1 MHSIPIIPLP
11 TMSTTPIKPNK
22 PEFAQPGPAP
32 EGVNAPTLFDV
43 ARLANVSPS
52 TVSRIINGSA
62 KVSSERKRAVEEAIR
77 LLKFRP
83 NFSAKSLRS
92 GSTMT
97 IGVLTQDF
105 DSLYFARALKGI
117 EKGLEGS
124 GYAPLVIPG
133 HWNPAEEA
141 ERMRLLMARK
151 VDAIAVLGGSLRDS
165 ELVEFARM
173 QPIVVTGRKIE
184 GHQLRGFHF
193 DHVRGALM
201 ATQHLIE
208 RGHTRIA
215 YIAGPRAHPDALD
228 RTEGFFQAHRQAQ
241 LPFNPALM
249 VEGDYQE
256 AGGDAAMV
264 SLLDSGIPFTAVFCA
279 NDQTLWGARMALYRL
294 GRAVPG
300 EFSLVGFD
308 DLPQS
313 QYMTPPVTTVHQP
326 IFELGL
332 AAAQS
337 LLQALGAELEAEPA
351 LVEPYLVLRET
362 TRAL

>member
-1 MHSIPIIPLP
+1 
-11 TMSTTPIKPNK
+11 MSTTPAK
-22 PEFAQPGPAP
+22 PEFASPSVALDGTNP
-32 EGVNAPTLFDV
+32 PTLFDV

-62 KVSSERKRAVEEAIR
+62 KVSPERKRAVEDAISK
-77 LLKFRP
+77 LKFRP

-105 DSLYFARALKGI
+105 DSLYFAHALKGI
-117 EKGLEGS
+117 EQGLEGS

-133 HWNPAEEA
+133 HWNPSEEA

-151 VDAIAVLGGSLRDS
+151 VDAIAVLGGNLRDS
-165 ELVEFARM
+165 ELIDFARV
-173 QPIVVTGRKIE
+173 QPIVVTGRKIT
-184 GHQLRGFHF
+184 GHQLQGLHF
-193 DHVRGALM
+193 DHVRGAFL
-201 ATQHLIE
+201 ATQYLIDL
-208 RGHTRIA
+208 GHTRIA
-215 YIAGPRAHPDALD
+215 YIAGPRAHMDALD

-241 LPFNPALM
+241 LPFNPGLM
-249 VEGDYQE
+249 VEGDYLE
-256 AGGDAAMV
+256 PGGEAAMV
-264 SLLDSGIPFTAVFCA
+264 KLLNSGIPFTAVFCA

-294 GRAVPG
+294 GRAVPD

-313 QYMTPPVTTVHQP
+313 QYMTPSVTTVHQP

-332 AAAQS
+332 AAAQF
-337 LLQALGAELEAEPA
+337 LLQALGAKLATEPA

-362 TRAL
+362 TRPL

>member
-1 MHSIPIIPLP
+1 MSPLP
-11 TMSTTPIKPNK
+11 SK
-22 PEFAQPGPAP
+22 PESVSDFAQSDDLST
-32 EGVNAPTLFDV
+32 PTVFDV

-62 KVSSERKRAVEEAIR
+62 KVSPERKRAVEEAIAK
-77 LLKFRP
+77 LKFRP

-97 IGVLTQDF
+97 IGVLTQEL
-105 DSLYFARALKGI
+105 DSLYFGRALKGI
-117 EKGLEGS
+117 EQGLEGS

-151 VDAIAVLGGSLRDS
+151 VDAIAVLGGNLRDS
-165 ELVEFARM
+165 ELRDFARV

-184 GHQLRGFHF
+184 GHQLQGFHF
-193 DHVRGALM
+193 DHVQGAVL
-201 ATQHLIE
+201 ATQHLIDL
-208 RGHTRIA
+208 GHTRIA
-215 YIAGPRAHPDALD
+215 YIAGPRAHPNAQD

-241 LPFNPALM
+241 LPFNPGLM
-249 VEGDYQE
+249 VEGDFLE
-256 AGGDAAMV
+256 AGGESAMAK
-264 SLLDSGIPFTAVFCA
+264 LLDSGIAFSAVFCA
-279 NDQTLWGARMALYRL
+279 NDQTLWGARIELYRR
-294 GRAVPG
+294 GHDVPG

-313 QYMTPPVTTVHQP
+313 QYMTPPVTTMRQP
-326 IFELGL
+326 IFEMGL
-332 AAAQS
+332 AAAQA
-337 LLQALGAELEAEPA
+337 LLKALGGKPETELA

-362 TRAL
+362 TRRY

>member
-1 MHSIPIIPLP
+1 MP
-11 TMSTTPIKPNK
+11 TTPAK
-22 PEFAQPGPAP
+22 PEFAPPVAAP
-32 EGVNAPTLFDV
+32 EGLNPPTLFDV

-62 KVSSERKRAVEEAIR
+62 NVSPERKRAVEDAISK
-77 LLKFRP
+77 LKFRP

-117 EKGLEGS
+117 ERGLEGS
-124 GYAPLVIPG
+124 GYAPLVVPG
-133 HWNPAEEA
+133 HWSPTEEA

-151 VDAIAVLGGSLRDS
+151 VDAIAVLGGNLRDS
-165 ELVEFARM
+165 ELIDFARV
-173 QPIVVTGRKIE
+173 QPIVVTGRKIT
-184 GHQLRGFHF
+184 GHQLQGFDF
-193 DHVRGALM
+193 DNVRGALL

-208 RGHTRIA
+208 LGHTSIA
-215 YIAGPRAHPDALD
+215 YITGPRAHPDALD
-228 RTEGFFQAHRQAQ
+228 RTEGFFQACRQAQ
-241 LPFNPALM
+241 LPVNPALM

-256 AGGDAAMV
+256 GGGEAAMLR
-264 SLLDSGIPFTAVFCA
+264 LLNSGIPFTAVFCA

-313 QYMTPPVTTVHQP
+313 QYMTPPITTVHQP
-326 IFELGL
+326 IFEMGL
-332 AAAQS
+332 AAAQA
-337 LLQALGAELEAEPA
+337 LLRALGVALDAEPA

-362 TRAL
+362 TRPR

>member
-1 MHSIPIIPLP
+1 
-11 TMSTTPIKPNK
+11 MSTTPPK
-22 PEFAQPGPAP
+22 PEFASPAP
-32 EGVNAPTLFDV
+32 ASDGTNPPTLFDV

-62 KVSSERKRAVEEAIR
+62 KVSPERKRAVEDAISK
-77 LLKFRP
+77 LKFRP

-117 EKGLEGS
+117 EEGLEGS
-124 GYAPLVIPG
+124 GYAPLVVPG
-133 HWNPAEEA
+133 HWNPTEEA

-151 VDAIAVLGGSLRDS
+151 VDAIAVLGGNLRDS
-165 ELVEFARM
+165 ELIDFARV
-173 QPIVVTGRKIE
+173 QPIVVTGRKIV
-184 GHQLRGFHF
+184 GHQLQGFHF
-193 DHVRGALM
+193 DHVKGAFL
-201 ATQHLIE
+201 ATQHLIDL
-208 RGHTRIA
+208 GHTRIA
-215 YIAGPRAHPDALD
+215 YIAGPRVHPDARD

-241 LPFNPALM
+241 LSFNPGLM
-249 VEGDYQE
+249 VEGDFQE
-256 AGGDAAMV
+256 TEGEAAMAK
-264 SLLDSGIPFTAVFCA
+264 LLDNGIPFSAVFCA
-279 NDQTLWGARMALYRL
+279 NDQTLWGARMALYRR

-332 AAAQS
+332 AAAQA
-337 LLQALGAELEAEPA
+337 LLKALGAKPDAAPA

-362 TRAL
+362 TRQR

>member
-1 MHSIPIIPLP
+1 MPTHSSAPDPE
-11 TMSTTPIKPNK
+11 TPSPQ
-22 PEFAQPGPAP
+22 AQGLSP
-32 EGVNAPTLFDV
+32 PTLFDV

-62 KVSSERKRAVEEAIR
+62 KVSPERKHAVEAAIAK
-77 LLKFRP
+77 LKFRP

-97 IGVLTQDF
+97 IGVLTQDL
-105 DSLYFARALKGI
+105 DSLYFSRALKGI
-117 EKGLEGS
+117 EHGLEGS

-133 HWNPAEEA
+133 HWNPTEEA

-151 VDAIAVLGGSLRDS
+151 VDAIAVLGGNLRDS
-165 ELVEFARM
+165 ELIEFARV
-173 QPIVVTGRKIE
+173 QPIAVTGRKIQ
-184 GHQLRGFHF
+184 GHQLQGFHF
-193 DHVRGALM
+193 DHVRGAFL

-208 RGHTRIA
+208 LGHTRIA

-228 RTEGFFQAHRQAQ
+228 RTEGFFQAHREAQ
-241 LPFNPALM
+241 LPFNPGLM

-256 AGGDAAMV
+256 TGGEAAMAR
-264 SLLDSGIPFTAVFCA
+264 LLDSNIAFTAVFCA

-294 GRAVPG
+294 GRAVPQ

-332 AAAQS
+332 AAAQA
-337 LLQALGAELEAEPA
+337 LLRALGATPGAPPT

-362 TRAL
+362 TLQR